1 MEENIYE
8 RLELTE
14 IKNDYSL
21 AVHKSDTTQIALVA
35 ILTAIAAAVFSA
47 VDLILGCSCNLNV
60 NECILL
66 TFKIFNF
73 IIIGCTLI
81 YNVALQFVKTRI
93 NKIKTEKDIASKI
106 TPVQGQIYYYKGKIE
121 YENKR
126 LKLIKF
132 CYSVAYCTIAAIE
145 ILLLILAF
153 IIK

>member
-35 ILTAIAAAVFSA
+35 TLTAIAAAVFSA

-73 IIIGCTLI
+73 IVIGCTLV
-81 YNVALQFVKTRI
+81 YNVALQFEKIRI

-106 TPVQGQIYYYKGKIE
+106 TPVQGQIDYYKGKIE
-121 YENKR
+121 KENDR
-126 LKLIKF
+126 LKQIKF
-132 CYSVAYCTIAAIE
+132 WYSVAYSTIATIE

>member
-60 NECILL
+60 NKCILL

-73 IIIGCTLI
+73 IVIGCTLV
-81 YNVALQFVKTRI
+81 YNVALQFEKIRI

-106 TPVQGQIYYYKGKIE
+106 TPVQGQIDYYKGKIE
-121 YENKR
+121 KENDR
-126 LKLIKF
+126 LKQIKF
-132 CYSVAYCTIAAIE
+132 WYSVAYSTIATIE

>member
-60 NECILL
+60 NKCILL

-73 IIIGCTLI
+73 IIIGCTLV
-81 YNVALQFVKTRI
+81 YNVALQFEKIRI

-106 TPVQGQIYYYKGKIE
+106 TPVQGQIDYYKGKIE
-121 YENKR
+121 KENDR
-126 LKLIKF
+126 LKQIKF
-132 CYSVAYCTIAAIE
+132 WYSVAYSTIATIE

>member
-73 IIIGCTLI
+73 IIIGCTLV
-81 YNVALQFVKTRI
+81 YNVALQFEKIRV

-106 TPVQGQIYYYKGKIE
+106 TPVQGQIDYYKGKIE
-121 YENKR
+121 KENDR
-126 LKLIKF
+126 LKQIKF
-132 CYSVAYCTIAAIE
+132 WYSVAYSTIATIE

>member
-73 IIIGCTLI
+73 IIIGCTLV
-81 YNVALQFVKTRI
+81 YNVALQFEKIRI

-106 TPVQGQIYYYKGKIE
+106 TPVQGQIDYYKGKIE
-121 YENKR
+121 KENDR
-126 LKLIKF
+126 LKQIKF
-132 CYSVAYCTIAAIE
+132 WYSVAYSTIATIE

-153 IIK
+153 II

>member
-73 IIIGCTLI
+73 IVIGCTLV
-81 YNVALQFVKTRI
+81 YNVALQFEKIRI

-106 TPVQGQIYYYKGKIE
+106 TPVQGQIDYYKGKIE
-121 YENKR
+121 KENDR
-126 LKLIKF
+126 LKQIKF
-132 CYSVAYCTIAAIE
+132 WYSVAYSTIATIE

>member
-8 RLELTE
+8 RLELIE

-73 IIIGCTLI
+73 IVIGCTLV
-81 YNVALQFVKTRI
+81 YNVALQFKKIRI

-106 TPVQGQIYYYKGKIE
+106 TPVQGQIDYYKGKIE
-121 YENKR
+121 KENDR
-126 LKLIKF
+126 LKQIKF
-132 CYSVAYCTIAAIE
+132 WYSVAYSTIATIE

>member
-73 IIIGCTLI
+73 IVIGCTLV
-81 YNVALQFVKTRI
+81 YNVALQFEKIRI

-106 TPVQGQIYYYKGKIE
+106 TPVQGQIDYYKGKIE

>member
-73 IIIGCTLI
+73 IVIGCTLV
-81 YNVALQFVKTRI
+81 YNVALQFEKIRI

-106 TPVQGQIYYYKGKIE
+106 TPVQGQIDYYKGKIE
-121 YENKR
+121 YENDR
-126 LKLIKF
+126 LKQIKF
-132 CYSVAYCTIAAIE
+132 WYSVAYSTIATIE

>member
-1 MEENIYE
+1 MEENICE

-60 NECILL
+60 NKCILL

-73 IIIGCTLI
+73 IVIGCTLV
-81 YNVALQFVKTRI
+81 YNVALQFEKIRI

-106 TPVQGQIYYYKGKIE
+106 TPVQGQIDYYKGKIE
-121 YENKR
+121 KENDR
-126 LKLIKF
+126 LKQIKF
-132 CYSVAYCTIAAIE
+132 WYSVAYSTIAAIE

-153 IIK
+153 IIN

>member
-1 MEENIYE
+1 MEENICE

-73 IIIGCTLI
+73 IIIGCTLV

-93 NKIKTEKDIASKI
+93 NEIKTEKDIASKI
-106 TPVQGQIYYYKGKIE
+106 TPVQGQIDYYKGKIE
-121 YENKR
+121 KENDR
-126 LKLIKF
+126 LKQIKF
-132 CYSVAYCTIAAIE
+132 WYSVAYSTIATIE

>member
-73 IIIGCTLI
+73 IIIGCTLV
-81 YNVALQFVKTRI
+81 YNVALQFEKIRI

-106 TPVQGQIYYYKGKIE
+106 TPVQGQIDYYKGKIE
-121 YENKR
+121 KENDR
-126 LKLIKF
+126 LKQIKF
-132 CYSVAYCTIAAIE
+132 WYSVAYSTIATIE

>member
-73 IIIGCTLI
+73 IIIGCTLV
-81 YNVALQFVKTRI
+81 YNVALQFEKIRI

-106 TPVQGQIYYYKGKIE
+106 TPVQGQIDYYKGKIE
-121 YENKR
+121 KENDR
-126 LKLIKF
+126 LKQIKF
-132 CYSVAYCTIAAIE
+132 WYSVAYSTIATIE

-153 IIK
+153 IIN